1 MLNERK
7 AIQIYAMLRGN
18 IFQFL
23 LIASINDDE
32 DERLLIKVKATNEQK

>member
-1 MLNERK
+1 MIC
-7 AIQIYAMLRGN
+7 AILRGN

-32 DERLLIKVKATNEQK
+32 DERLLVKLKVTKQK

>member
-18 IFQFL
+18 KFQFL
-23 LIASINDDE
+23 LIVSINDDE
-32 DERLLIKVKATNEQK
+32 DERLLIKVKVTKQK